1 MNDDLD
7 DASRSVR
14 KRRAIL
20 DAATDAFLN
29 AGYSRTSM
37 DDVAR
42 LAKVSKQTV
51 YQHFGDKER
60 LVTEVVLAIV
70 SGAGA
75 PVDNDVHHLG
85 ASNDLASDLKR
96 HGRRQLRAVLQP
108 RPMQLRRLVIAEAV
122 TFPALGAAFYE
133 HGPGRTIAELADAFG
148 ALQQRGLLR
157 PGDPRRAASDFNW
170 LLMSEPLN
178 RAMILGDDG
187 PPKSS
192 NVNVWAD
199 EAVETFLAAYGTS
212 RQAAVPLPANAQE
225 ANRDEARAAAKRP
238 VGSTATVAPKTSRQR
253 TAARERA

>member
-1 MNDDLD
+1 MVE

-20 DAATDAFLN
+20 DAATNAFLA

-51 YQHFGDKER
+51 YQHFGDKEH

-70 SGAGA
+70 TGAGA
-75 PVDNDVHHLG
+75 PVDDEVHRLA
-85 ASNDLASDLKR
+85 ASIDLAGDLR
-96 HGRRQLRAVLQP
+96 SHGRRQLHAVLQP

-122 TFPALGAAFYE
+122 TFPALGAALYE
-133 HGPGRTIAELADAFG
+133 HGPGRTIAELADAF
-148 ALQQRGLLR
+148 AELQQRGLLR
-157 PGDPRRAASDFNW
+157 HVDPRRVASDFNW

-187 PPKSS
+187 PPDPAQ
-192 NVNVWAD
+192 VNEWAD
-199 EAVETFLAAYGTS
+199 HAVETFLTAY
-212 RQAAVPLPANAQE
+212 AIPAPS
-225 ANRDEARAAAKRP
+225 KP
-238 VGSTATVAPKTSRQR
+238 SRQR
-253 TAARERA
+253 STAMNRKNPHGDTKRTAPSKAASAPTSPRQRNQRVKPA